1 LYQSTTF
8 GWGLGWIVRVVF
20 FFWFP
25 FGATCKLLQIQMN
38 KKGQV
43 WEELWKLSFGVSE
56 IGW

>member
-1 LYQSTTF
+1 VF
-8 GWGLGWIVRVVF
+8 F